1 MSLNSVG
8 SANGIQTNINNM
20 VGHLLSETFSE
31 IENVNHTIEQEGG
44 NEADKLT
51 YQPTLE
57 NIYKG
62 LIKAQSL
69 TIENVLNQLYPLS
82 AIVFSKLSTEKNEDL
97 VRQYG
102 GTSWQKIGSIT
113 LDEYQGDNNKLFVY
127 ERVA

>member
-1 MSLNSVG
+1 
-8 SANGIQTNINNM
+8 M
-20 VGHLLSETFSE
+20 VGRLLSETFSE

-57 NIYKG
+57 NIYKS

-82 AIVFSKLSTEKNEDL
+82 SVVFSKLSNENNEDL
-97 VRQYG
+97 VKQYG
-102 GTSWQKIGSIT
+102 GTNWQKIGSIT
-113 LDEYQGDNNKLFVY
+113 LDEQQGDNNKLFVY
-127 ERVA
+127 ERIA

>member
-8 SANGIQTNINNM
+8 SINGIQTNINNM
-20 VGHLLSETFSE
+20 VGRLLSETFSE

-57 NIYKG
+57 NIYKS

-82 AIVFSKLSTEKNEDL
+82 SVVFSKLSNENNEDL
-97 VRQYG
+97 VKQYG
-102 GTSWQKIGSIT
+102 GTNWQKIGSIT
-113 LDEYQGDNNKLFVY
+113 LDEQQGDNNKLFVY
-127 ERVA
+127 ERIA